1 MSTNER
7 RIAVVGDAKHYVG
20 PELARMLADTGHDLV
35 LGDPSVELVTELEG
49 AGATVVAVD
58 GASRLHEPGAS
69 PSLIDAAMT
78 RFGRIDAAVMASGQI
93 IGGRFVN
100 STVEQLDKL
109 VAGCMHAPYF
119 FLKAVVPV
127 MVEQGQGQILI
138 ITSASGVKP
147 VFGAP
152 LYSAT
157 RAGANMMVRAVA
169 EEVARKNVQ
178 VNSVGTNFM
187 DFPEFLEATG
197 ATDPAVRE
205 IVEQQVP
212 LRRLG
217 QMDEFASFCR
227 VFLDGTSTFTTG
239 QYVSYAGG
247 WA

>member
-1 MSTNER
+1 MTNSSR
-7 RIAVVGDAKHYVG
+7 RVAIIGDAKHYVG
-20 PELARMLADTGHDLV
+20 PDLARMFATSDHNLVVGDASEDL
-35 LGDPSVELVTELEG
+35 LGELRSQGVDVVSV
-49 AGATVVAVD
+49 AGASNLTKPESSLALVQAAVD
-58 GASRLHEPGAS
+58 
-69 PSLIDAAMT
+69 T
-78 RFGRIDAAVMASGQI
+78 FGRVDAAVTASGQI
-93 IGGRFVN
+93 IGGKFVD
-100 STVEQLDKL
+100 STIDDFDKL

-119 FLKAVVPV
+119 FLKAVLPV
-127 MVEQGQGQILI
+127 MVEQQSGQILI

-152 LYSAT
+152 LYSTT

-187 DFPEFLEATG
+187 DFPEFLAATG
-197 ATDPAVRE
+197 ATDPAVRAE
-205 IVEQQVP
+205 VEKMVP

-217 QMDEFASFCR
+217 RMDEFASFCR

-239 QYVSYAGG
+239 QYISYAGG